1 MLEVWGGLF
10 YFFGA
15 CKGRKEL
22 GDVCNMS
29 LSGALERGRPIKVHY
44 DLAGAVLSVLAKE
57 KFCSLVLI
65 REIPSLDWQGTE
77 EC

>member
-1 MLEVWGGLF
+1 
-10 YFFGA
+10 
-15 CKGRKEL
+15 
-22 GDVCNMS
+22 MS

-77 EC
+77 DC